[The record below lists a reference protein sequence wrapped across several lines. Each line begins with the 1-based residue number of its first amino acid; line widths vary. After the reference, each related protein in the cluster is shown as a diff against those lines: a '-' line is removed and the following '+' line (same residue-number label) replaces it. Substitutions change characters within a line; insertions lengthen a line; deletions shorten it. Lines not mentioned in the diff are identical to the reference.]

1 MMKRRTALGVIGA
14 AGLTPY
20 LMTSR
25 RAHAALD
32 LDTNNPDHVLT
43 IYRKLTSA
51 MDDRV
56 IFFWLKS
63 TRYGLVDS
71 AFTPFWDVH
80 IGAIVKSETIDDNG
94 SFEATRVSTVFYTDV
109 ETGEYLETFKNPYT
123 GEEVEIGYFPPTPG
137 KRTYSR
143 DGEAAE
149 RSPLPGYSVT
159 GHSPMGPAWIIG
171 DDVWVRGYGSFR
183 LNPDDPA
190 SNSLIQIND
199 QSTYHGS
206 LAQVADPEVKSV
218 PATWAFNDL
227 NTWPAW
233 LGMGDRPGNY
243 YSRGFGKKVE
253 STDEMPARWRELMAE
268 RHPDI
273 LSDPASALEG

>member
-109 ETGEYLETFKNPYT
+109 ETGEYLETFKT
-123 GEEVEIGYFPPTPG
+123 SIHF
-137 KRTYSR
+137 
-143 DGEAAE
+143 
-149 RSPLPGYSVT
+149 
-159 GHSPMGPAWIIG
+159 I
-171 DDVWVRGYGSFR
+171 F
-183 LNPDDPA
+183 
-190 SNSLIQIND
+190 
-199 QSTYHGS
+199 
-206 LAQVADPEVKSV
+206 
-218 PATWAFNDL
+218 
-227 NTWPAW
+227 
-233 LGMGDRPGNY
+233 
-243 YSRGFGKKVE
+243 
-253 STDEMPARWRELMAE
+253 
-268 RHPDI
+268 
-273 LSDPASALEG
+273 